1 MEVVLAR
8 IGRPHGIRGEV
19 SVEVRTDDPDR
30 RLAPGTT
37 LRTEPASVGPLTI
50 ADGRVH
56 SGRLILRF
64 EGYDGRGAAEG
75 LRNVLLVADVD
86 PAERPEDPD
95 EYYDHQLVGLSVRTV
110 AGEPVGELTEVLHL
124 PGQDVLAVRRPG
136 RHRGAGAVRG
146 GDGARPSTST
156 RGVVLVDPPP
166 GLLTD
171 VPAESRPMTASDV
184 RLDVV
189 TIFPDYLAPLRLSL
203 IGRAVDDGLIDLRV
217 HDLRAWTHDRHRTV
231 DDSPVRRGAGHAD
244 AAGAVGR
251 RPRRGLG
258 GATRRAPAPRSWCP
272 DARRARRSPRRWRTS
287 WRPSRGWSSPA
298 AATRAS
304 TPGCSTRPPSTAGWT
319 RSRSATTCSTAAR
332 WPCWSSSRRWPGC
345 CPA

>member
-37 LRTEPASVGPLTI
+37 LRTEPASAGPLTI
-50 ADGRVH
+50 ADGWVH

-110 AGEPVGELTEVLHL
+110 DGEPVGELAEVLHL
-124 PGQDVLAVRRPG
+124 PGQDVLAVRRPDG
-136 RHRGAGAVRG
+136 DRGAGAVRG

-156 RGVVLVDPPP
+156 AGVVLVDPPP
-166 GLLTD
+166 GLLDRRRDRT
-171 VPAESRPMTASDV
+171 
-184 RLDVV
+184 
-189 TIFPDYLAPLRLSL
+189 
-203 IGRAVDDGLIDLRV
+203 DDGE
-217 HDLRAWTHDRHRTV
+217 
-231 DDSPVRRGAGHAD
+231 
-244 AAGAVGR
+244 
-251 RPRRGLG
+251 
-258 GATRRAPAPRSWCP
+258 
-272 DARRARRSPRRWRTS
+272 
-287 WRPSRGWSSPA
+287 
-298 AATRAS
+298 
-304 TPGCSTRPPSTAGWT
+304 
-319 RSRSATTCSTAAR
+319 
-332 WPCWSSSRRWPGC
+332 
-345 CPA
+345 